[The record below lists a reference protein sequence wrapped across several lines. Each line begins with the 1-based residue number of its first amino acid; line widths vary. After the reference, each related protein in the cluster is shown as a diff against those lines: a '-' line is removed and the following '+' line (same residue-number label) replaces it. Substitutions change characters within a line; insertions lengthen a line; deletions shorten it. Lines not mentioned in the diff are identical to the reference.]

1 MLASEKKFIDILD
14 DMFLGVEF
22 EKNDETLFNV
32 NHKAREKQG
41 FVNLLRAKSA
51 YFSAFKENF
60 LQEIKAKV
68 GTNEDLRIEFYDK
81 LYDFFHRYFSPTGSV
96 FYHQTPLFYN
106 VFTKSYEKIT
116 SKDTE
121 LFYKTNML
129 YYVKSDKIYKELTI
143 KLAKDKIIKFE
154 VNNLVEK
161 KANQKAPI
169 IFEILNV
176 TKDTLTLQ
184 VSYSQKGRKTSK
196 DTILK
201 EANKQGFELDEE
213 TLKKA
218 LNSFNKQSSFDFFIN
233 KNAKEF
239 LSRELD
245 LWIYQYL
252 FSQQN
257 AFSPER
263 IKQIEDFKEIALKL
277 IDFIAKFEDE
287 LVKIWTKPRFALN
300 SHYLVSL
307 STLKEKGFDLE
318 KIYKHKNFDA
328 QKAHWQ
334 ELGLKSEEGLFS
346 NETLA
351 LDTRF
356 FEGLKE
362 EIEMLFSENEL
373 NGLLIKAENFGAL
386 NTLLP
391 RFKDKI
397 DLIYIDPP
405 YNTGSDDFI
414 YLDKFNHASWLTM
427 MSNRLEFAKEFLKES
442 GSIFIS
448 IDDNEQ
454 ARLKILCDELFGEE
468 NFVANL
474 VWANKEG
481 GGKSD
486 SRHFR
491 RKHEYIL
498 CYGKVKEKLEI
509 YRQEVEDIERYTLS
523 DKHEATRGK
532 YQLIK
537 LDSGSLGWVQS
548 LDYPIELEGKTFYA
562 GGSYE
567 KWLDRQ
573 QGGASIKDWGWRW
586 SKDKL
591 EWGLKNDFIEIKQTK
606 GVWNIYTKQY
616 LNCDNEGNIKARD
629 LQPLA
634 LIEKYSNTQSNK
646 DLKNLELSFNY
657 SKPEG
662 LIGHILTIA
671 SNAVGG
677 GNPSIVLDF
686 FAGSGTSAAS
696 ALKLGRKFI
705 GVEMGEHFDSVIIPR
720 ITKVLSGV
728 QSGISKE
735 CEYKGGGIVKY
746 YELESYEQ
754 ILRTLSLDAPP
765 QEYLEYSKKYGFD
778 EPFLFDTRL
787 SKFFNED
794 LKFESL
800 YKGLDLKESLL
811 NATGLEV
818 KSIDIKTNQVLFKD
832 GREANLIELLRGY
845 LVW

>member
-1 MLASEKKFIDILD
+1 MLASEKKFMDILD
-14 DMFLGVEF
+14 DIFLGVEF
-22 EKNDETLFNV
+22 EKSDETLFT
-32 NHKAREKQG
+32 NHKARQRQG

-51 YFSAFKENF
+51 YFSAFKEKF
-60 LQEIKAKV
+60 LQDLKAKV
-68 GTNEDLRIEFYDK
+68 GTNEELKIEIYDK

-143 KLAKDKIIKFE
+143 KLAKDKLIKFD
-154 VNNLVEK
+154 VNSLDEK
-161 KANQKAPI
+161 KANQKTQI
-169 IFEILNV
+169 IFEFL
-176 TKDTLTLQ
+176 TGSKDTLTLQ
-184 VSYSQKGRKTSK
+184 VSHSQKGKKTDKES
-196 DTILK
+196 ILK
-201 EANKQGFELDEE
+201 KAHKAGFDLDEE
-213 TLKKA
+213 MLKKA

-252 FSQQN
+252 FSQKN
-257 AFSPER
+257 SFSPER
-263 IKQIEDFKEIALKL
+263 IKQIEAFKELALKL

-334 ELGLKSEEGLFS
+334 ELGLKSDNGLFS

-356 FEGLKE
+356 FESLKE
-362 EIEMLFSENEL
+362 EIEMLFDENEL

-405 YNTGSDDFI
+405 YNTGGDDFI

-468 NFVANL
+468 NFISNI
-474 VWANKEG
+474 VWLKGNAQNDADTIQRNQEYIVSYAKSIETKPIKAIKQEVSVKVFKDEKMDKFYYEGAGLAMG
-481 GGKSD
+481 GGDGGNLEKRPNLGYTFYYNPQTKD
-486 SRHFR
+486 IKPLLDYDKNFVTTTINHD
-491 RKHEYIL
+491 ELYNDD
-498 CYGKVKEKLEI
+498 EKLIKQGYVPIRPPKMGVGNGRWKWALEK
-509 YRQEVEDIERYTLS
+509 TLN
-523 DKHEATRGK
+523 ELNRI
-532 YQLIK
+532 LIK
-537 LDSGSLGWVQS
+537 KGKNGYSISRKEWLNPKQVRQDDGG
-548 LDYPIELEGKTFYA
+548 ELYA
-562 GGSYE
+562 M
-567 KWLDRQ
+567 
-573 QGGASIKDWGWRW
+573 
-586 SKDKL
+586 
-591 EWGLKNDFIEIKQTK
+591 
-606 GVWNIYTKQY
+606 
-616 LNCDNEGNIKARD
+616 
-629 LQPLA
+629 
-634 LIEKYSNTQSNK
+634 IEKENPPKSFIDFVGSGAGTK
-646 DLKNLELSFNY
+646 ELKEIFNDKVFNNP
-657 SKPEG
+657 KPEK
-662 LIGHILTIA
+662 LLKRIVEIA
-671 SNAVGG
+671 SSSEDGG
-677 GNPSIVLDF
+677 G
-686 FAGSGTSAAS
+686 
-696 ALKLGRKFI
+696 
-705 GVEMGEHFDSVIIPR
+705 
-720 ITKVLSGV
+720 
-728 QSGISKE
+728 
-735 CEYKGGGIVKY
+735 
-746 YELESYEQ
+746 
-754 ILRTLSLDAPP
+754 
-765 QEYLEYSKKYGFD
+765 
-778 EPFLFDTRL
+778 
-787 SKFFNED
+787 
-794 LKFESL
+794 
-800 YKGLDLKESLL
+800 
-811 NATGLEV
+811 
-818 KSIDIKTNQVLFKD
+818 
-832 GREANLIELLRGY
+832 
-845 LVW
+845 

>member
-1 MLASEKKFIDILD
+1 MLASEKKFMDILD

-22 EKNDETLFNV
+22 EKSDETLFT
-32 NHKAREKQG
+32 NHKARQRQG

-51 YFSAFKENF
+51 YFSAFKEKF

-68 GTNEDLRIEFYDK
+68 GTNEELKIEIYDK

-143 KLAKDKIIKFE
+143 KLAKDKLIKFD
-154 VNNLVEK
+154 VNSLDEK
-161 KANQKAPI
+161 KANQKTQI
-169 IFEILNV
+169 IFEFFDV
-176 TKDTLTLQ
+176 SKDTLTLQ
-184 VSYSQKGRKTSK
+184 VSYSQKGKKTDKES
-196 DTILK
+196 ILK
-201 EANKQGFELDEE
+201 GAHKAGFDLDEE

-252 FSQQN
+252 FSQKN
-257 AFSPER
+257 SFSPER
-263 IKQIEDFKEIALKL
+263 IKQIEAFKELALKL

-334 ELGLKSEEGLFS
+334 ELGLKSDDGLFS

-362 EIEMLFSENEL
+362 ELEMLFDENEL

-391 RFKDKI
+391 RFKGKI

-405 YNTGSDDFI
+405 YNTGGDDFI

-468 NFVANL
+468 NFVACF
-474 VWANKEG
+474 VWRKKYG
-481 GGKSD
+481 GGKGAKLFVD
-486 SRHFR
+486 T
-491 RKHEYIL
+491 HEYIL
-498 CYGKVKEKLEI
+498 IYGKNKTNLLFNPLARNEKQLEAFTFEDEYVKERGKYYIRPLKSGLEERKTLIYPIECPDGSTIETQWICAKETFQQLKDEGRIVFKLLKNKKYNVYKKFYENDMSGVLQESIIYDLAFNADAKLEI
-509 YRQEVEDIERYTLS
+509 KKIFNIDEGRDIPFST
-523 DKHEATRGK
+523 
-532 YQLIK
+532 
-537 LDSGSLGWVQS
+537 
-548 LDYPIELEGKTFYA
+548 P
-562 GGSYE
+562 
-567 KWLDRQ
+567 
-573 QGGASIKDWGWRW
+573 
-586 SKDKL
+586 
-591 EWGLKNDFIEIKQTK
+591 
-606 GVWNIYTKQY
+606 
-616 LNCDNEGNIKARD
+616 
-629 LQPLA
+629 
-634 LIEKYSNTQSNK
+634 
-646 DLKNLELSFNY
+646 
-657 SKPEG
+657 KPEK
-662 LIGHILTIA
+662 LLKRIVEIA
-671 SNAVGG
+671 SSSEDGG
-677 GNPSIVLDF
+677 G
-686 FAGSGTSAAS
+686 
-696 ALKLGRKFI
+696 
-705 GVEMGEHFDSVIIPR
+705 GVIP
-720 ITKVLSGV
+720 
-728 QSGISKE
+728 
-735 CEYKGGGIVKY
+735 
-746 YELESYEQ
+746 
-754 ILRTLSLDAPP
+754 A
-765 QEYLEYSKKYGFD
+765 
-778 EPFLFDTRL
+778 
-787 SKFFNED
+787 
-794 LKFESL
+794 
-800 YKGLDLKESLL
+800 
-811 NATGLEV
+811 
-818 KSIDIKTNQVLFKD
+818 
-832 GREANLIELLRGY
+832 
-845 LVW
+845 